1 MEKLNFYAVWS
12 LRDTPR
18 QFSCKSNRRRFQVHV
33 PLPLPKQLVI
43 FGFGDWSC
51 KDTAFSAEVVV
62 SEDVQPQ
69 NIGTLSSQIKCLTWE
84 GDWSDDIITVSEER
98 GRRGMYGKI
107 VLKACREDNTSVS
120 STSLAQRKL
129 QISGPCSVADLSSSI
144 QETLETETQI
154 ISESS
159 HMSHSVCY
167 SKFPVIKVETSDFPH
182 PAARP
187 LDNTSVSST
196 SLAQRKLQIS
206 GPCSVADLSSSIQ
219 ETLET
224 ETIISESSHMS
235 HSVCYSKFPVIKVE
249 TSDFPHPA
257 ARPLDKTPTR
267 TVNNRR
273 ARPTWSSDETDSL
286 TEDTDK
292 TPTSKRT
299 KLCSIN
305 IREKITEQIKNES
318 REVSACPSKRWSHTL
333 CLSDP
338 DTAVLIG
345 GETSNQNYC
354 EDSLW
359 KLELDSNFWFPM
371 NSSATGPVPPCT
383 RGHTATFDQD
393 SKAVFVYGGLRESQC
408 YSELYILNTLT
419 WKWRLVTVGLF
430 ENHCSWT
437 KSIQA
442 KGKVPALSYH
452 SAVFYQKELF
462 VFGGVQPS
470 NGLGDKCSNALY
482 IFNPEYELWYQPI
495 VEGDK
500 PLPRF
505 GHSATL
511 LGQKLVIFGGQMT
524 AAYLN
529 DLHVLDLGLMEY
541 TAVKCAN
548 RPPLPRGFHAA
559 APVLGNRILISG
571 GRSAIGPLQDVHVF
585 NTDTGMW
592 SSVTCPL
599 LCSKPCA
606 GHSMIN
612 LQTEQGENRNIKCTV
627 LVFGGSDCSGS
638 FYNDTQIFRLEITDK

>member
-120 STSLAQRKL
+120 STPLAQRKL

-144 QETLETETQI
+144 QETLETET
-154 ISESS
+154 
-159 HMSHSVCY
+159 
-167 SKFPVIKVETSDFPH
+167 
-182 PAARP
+182 
-187 LDNTSVSST
+187 DNTSVSST
-196 SLAQRKLQIS
+196 PLAQRKLQIS

-224 ETIISESSHMS
+224 ET
-235 HSVCYSKFPVIKVE
+235 FPVIKVE
-249 TSDFPHPA
+249 TSDFPRPA
-257 ARPLDKTPTR
+257 ARPLDKSPTR

-419 WKWRLVTVGLF
+419 WKWRLVT
-430 ENHCSWT
+430 
-437 KSIQA
+437 A

-585 NTDTGMW
+585 NTDTDMW

-638 FYNDTQIFRLEITDK
+638 FYNDTQIFCLEITDK

>member
-1 MEKLNFYAVWS
+1 MGKLNFYVIWS
-12 LRDTPR
+12 LRDAPR
-18 QFSCKSNRRRFQVHV
+18 QFSSKSNRSRFQVHI

-51 KDTAFSAEVVV
+51 KYATLSAEVVV

-69 NIGTLSSQIKCLTWE
+69 NIGTLSPQIKCLTWE
-84 GDWSDDIITVSEER
+84 SDWSDDIITVAEER
-98 GRRGMYGKI
+98 GRKGVYGKI
-107 VLKACREDNTSVS
+107 VLKACREDNIGVS
-120 STSLAQRKL
+120 STPLAQKRL
-129 QISGPCSVADLSSSI
+129 
-144 QETLETETQI
+144 
-154 ISESS
+154 ISE
-159 HMSHSVCY
+159 
-167 SKFPVIKVETSDFPH
+167 
-182 PAARP
+182 
-187 LDNTSVSST
+187 
-196 SLAQRKLQIS
+196 Q
-206 GPCSVADLSSSIQ
+206 CSVADLSSSIQ

-235 HSVCYSKFPVIKVE
+235 HGVCYSKFPVIKVE
-249 TSDFPHPA
+249 TSDFPRPA
-257 ARPLDKTPTR
+257 AQPLDKTPRR
-267 TVNNRR
+267 TVINRR

-292 TPTSKRT
+292 TSTSKRR
-299 KLCSIN
+299 KLCSVS

-318 REVSACPSKRWSHTL
+318 REVSACPSKRWSHAM

-345 GETSNQNYC
+345 GEPSDQNYC

-359 KLELDSNFWFPM
+359 KLELDSDFWFPM
-371 NSSATGPVPPCT
+371 TSSASGPVPPCA
-383 RGHTATFDQD
+383 RGHTATFDPD
-393 SKAVFVYGGLRESQC
+393 SKAVFVYGGLRESQR

-430 ENHCSWT
+430 ENHRSWT
-437 KSIQA
+437 KPIQA

-462 VFGGVQPS
+462 VFGGVQPI

-482 IFNPEYELWYQPI
+482 IFSPEYELWYQPI

-511 LGQKLVIFGGQMT
+511 LGRKLVIFGGQMT

-529 DLHVLDLGLMEY
+529 DLHVLDLVCSDVCVFSLSEGLMEY
-541 TAVKCAN
+541 TAVKSAN
-548 RPPLPRGFHAA
+548 MPPLPRGFHAA
-559 APVLGNRILISG
+559 APVLDNRILISG
-571 GRSAIGPLQDVHVF
+571 GCSAIGALQDVHVF
-585 NTDTGMW
+585 NTDTSMW
-592 SSVTCPL
+592 SSVACPL
-599 LCSKPCA
+599 LCSKPRA

-638 FYNDTQIFRLEITDK
+638 FYNDTQKFCLEITDK

>member
-1 MEKLNFYAVWS
+1 MGKLNFYVIWS
-12 LRDTPR
+12 LRDAPR
-18 QFSCKSNRRRFQVHV
+18 QFSSKSNRSRFQVHI

-51 KDTAFSAEVVV
+51 KYATLSAEVVV

-69 NIGTLSSQIKCLTWE
+69 NIGTLSPQIKCLTWE
-84 GDWSDDIITVSEER
+84 GDWSDDIITVAEER
-98 GRRGMYGKI
+98 GRKGVYGKI
-107 VLKACREDNTSVS
+107 VLKACREDNIGVS
-120 STSLAQRKL
+120 STPLAQKRL
-129 QISGPCSVADLSSSI
+129 
-144 QETLETETQI
+144 
-154 ISESS
+154 ISE
-159 HMSHSVCY
+159 
-167 SKFPVIKVETSDFPH
+167 
-182 PAARP
+182 
-187 LDNTSVSST
+187 
-196 SLAQRKLQIS
+196 Q
-206 GPCSVADLSSSIQ
+206 CSVADLSSSIQ

-235 HSVCYSKFPVIKVE
+235 HGVCYSKFPVIKVE
-249 TSDFPHPA
+249 TSDFPRPA
-257 ARPLDKTPTR
+257 AQPLDKTPRR
-267 TVNNRR
+267 TVVNRR

-292 TPTSKRT
+292 TSTSKRR
-299 KLCSIN
+299 KLCSVS

-318 REVSACPSKRWSHTL
+318 REVSACPSKRWSHAM

-345 GETSNQNYC
+345 GEPSDQNYC

-359 KLELDSNFWFPM
+359 KLELDSDFWFPM
-371 NSSATGPVPPCT
+371 TSSASGPVPPCA
-383 RGHTATFDQD
+383 RGHTATFDPD
-393 SKAVFVYGGLRESQC
+393 SKAVFVYGGLRESQR

-419 WKWRLVTVGLF
+419 WKWRLVT
-430 ENHCSWT
+430 
-437 KSIQA
+437 A

-462 VFGGVQPS
+462 VFGGVQPI

-482 IFNPEYELWYQPI
+482 IFSPEYELWYQPI

-511 LGQKLVIFGGQMT
+511 LGRKLVIFGGQMT

-541 TAVKCAN
+541 TAVKSAN
-548 RPPLPRGFHAA
+548 MPPLPRGFHAA
-559 APVLGNRILISG
+559 APVLDNRILISG
-571 GRSAIGPLQDVHVF
+571 GCSAIGALQDVHVF
-585 NTDTGMW
+585 NTDTSMW
-592 SSVTCPL
+592 SSVACPL
-599 LCSKPCA
+599 LCSKPRA

-612 LQTEQGENRNIKCTV
+612 LQTEQVENRNIKCTL

-638 FYNDTQIFRLEITDK
+638 FYNDTQKFCLEITDK

>member
-120 STSLAQRKL
+120 STPLAQRKL

-144 QETLETETQI
+144 QETLETET
-154 ISESS
+154 
-159 HMSHSVCY
+159 
-167 SKFPVIKVETSDFPH
+167 FPVIKVETSDFPR

-196 SLAQRKLQIS
+196 PLAQRKLQIS

-224 ETIISESSHMS
+224 ET
-235 HSVCYSKFPVIKVE
+235 
-249 TSDFPHPA
+249 
-257 ARPLDKTPTR
+257 DKSPTR

-419 WKWRLVTVGLF
+419 WKWRLVT
-430 ENHCSWT
+430 
-437 KSIQA
+437 A

-585 NTDTGMW
+585 NTDTDMW

-638 FYNDTQIFRLEITDK
+638 FYNDTQIFCLEITDK

>member
-1 MEKLNFYAVWS
+1 MGKLNFYVIWS
-12 LRDTPR
+12 LRDAPR
-18 QFSCKSNRRRFQVHV
+18 QFSSKSNRSRFQVHI

-51 KDTAFSAEVVV
+51 KYATLSAEVVV

-69 NIGTLSSQIKCLTWE
+69 NIGTLSPQIKCLTWE
-84 GDWSDDIITVSEER
+84 GDWSDDIITVAEER
-98 GRRGMYGKI
+98 GRKGVYGKI
-107 VLKACREDNTSVS
+107 VLKACREDNIGVS
-120 STSLAQRKL
+120 STPLAQKRL
-129 QISGPCSVADLSSSI
+129 
-144 QETLETETQI
+144 
-154 ISESS
+154 ISE
-159 HMSHSVCY
+159 
-167 SKFPVIKVETSDFPH
+167 
-182 PAARP
+182 
-187 LDNTSVSST
+187 
-196 SLAQRKLQIS
+196 Q
-206 GPCSVADLSSSIQ
+206 CSVADLSSSIQ

-235 HSVCYSKFPVIKVE
+235 HGVCYSKFPVIKVE
-249 TSDFPHPA
+249 TSDFPRPA
-257 ARPLDKTPTR
+257 AQPLDKTPRR
-267 TVNNRR
+267 TVVNRR

-292 TPTSKRT
+292 TSTSKRR
-299 KLCSIN
+299 KLCSVS

-318 REVSACPSKRWSHTL
+318 REVSACPSKRWSHAM

-338 DTAVLIG
+338 DTVVLIG
-345 GETSNQNYC
+345 GEPSDQNYC

-359 KLELDSNFWFPM
+359 KLELDSDFWFPM
-371 NSSATGPVPPCT
+371 TSSASGPVPPCA
-383 RGHTATFDQD
+383 RGHTATFDPD
-393 SKAVFVYGGLRESQC
+393 SKAVFVYGGLRESQR

-419 WKWRLVTVGLF
+419 WKWRLVT
-430 ENHCSWT
+430 
-437 KSIQA
+437 A

-462 VFGGVQPS
+462 VFGGVQPI

-482 IFNPEYELWYQPI
+482 IFSPEYELWYQPI

-511 LGQKLVIFGGQMT
+511 LGRKLVIFGGQMT

-541 TAVKCAN
+541 TAVKSAN
-548 RPPLPRGFHAA
+548 MPPLPRGFHAA
-559 APVLGNRILISG
+559 APVLDNRILISG
-571 GRSAIGPLQDVHVF
+571 GCSAIGALQDVHVF
-585 NTDTGMW
+585 NTDTSMW
-592 SSVTCPL
+592 SSVACPL
-599 LCSKPCA
+599 LCSKPRA

-612 LQTEQGENRNIKCTV
+612 LQTEQVENRNIKCTL

-638 FYNDTQIFRLEITDK
+638 FYNDTQKFCLEITDK